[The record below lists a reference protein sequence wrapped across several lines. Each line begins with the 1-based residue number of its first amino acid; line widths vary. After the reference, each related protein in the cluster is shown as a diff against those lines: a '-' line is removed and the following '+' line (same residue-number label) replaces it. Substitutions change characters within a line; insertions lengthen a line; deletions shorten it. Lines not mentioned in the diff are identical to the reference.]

1 MIEATLE
8 QAFDYYTKATMSLF
22 YQFTFLTMV
31 VVIVCGIVYAFYHLP
46 RK

>member
-8 QAFDYYTKATMSLF
+8 EVFNYYADATMSLF
-22 YQFTFLTMV
+22 YQFTFLAMV
-31 VVIVCGIVYAFYHLP
+31 VVIVYGIVYAYYHLI

>member
-8 QAFDYYTKATMSLF
+8 QAFDYYTKATISLF
-22 YQFTFLTMV
+22 YQFNFLMMV
-31 VVIVCGIVYAFYHLP
+31 VVIVCGIVYAYYHLI

>member
-1 MIEATLE
+1 MIEATLQE
-8 QAFDYYTKATMSLF
+8 AFNYYTIATMSLF
-22 YQFTFLTMV
+22 YQFAFLSMV

>member
-1 MIEATLE
+1 MIETTLE

-22 YQFTFLTMV
+22 FQFTFLMMV
-31 VVIVCGIVYAFYHLP
+31 VVIVCGIVYAFYHLI

>member
-22 YQFTFLTMV
+22 YQFAFLTMV
-31 VVIVCGIVYAFYHLP
+31 VVIVFGIVYAFYHLP